1 MELTRHDESAPDAA
15 SVRVRCGDTSVSVVD
30 IAIPT
35 AGADLEAIER
45 ALIVF
50 ALEMTGAN
58 RTRAARFLRL
68 SRSALIYRMHK
79 HGVAQVICA
88 DPSCHRD

>member
-1 MELTRHDESAPDAA
+1 MELTRHDESAPDPPT
-15 SVRVRCGDTSVSVVD
+15 VRVRRGDSLIAGVD
-30 IAIPT
+30 IVIPA
-35 AGADLEAIER
+35 AGADLEAVER

-50 ALEMTGAN
+50 ALEMTDAN

-79 HGVAQVICA
+79 HGVAQRACA
-88 DPSCHRD
+88 NPSCHKY